1 MLLLYKIKIKI
12 KIKIFLSFLIIG
24 LSSCSVIS
32 EELSCKF
39 SEIDCYRFDYS
50 SINNFKD
57 SVVEYSQEWSLSDPK
72 NALTKITLKEGLSI
86 NSSIEAENLIIES
99 PESIYALGIYIKNN
113 QKPREWLFVA
123 EQAYLRSW
131 NSLVR

>member
-1 MLLLYKIKIKI
+1 MLLFYKFKYKIL
-12 KIKIFLSFLIIG
+12 LSFLVIA

-50 SINNFKD
+50 SIDNFKD
-57 SVVEYSQEWSLSDPK
+57 SVDEYSQQWSLSDPT

-86 NSSIEAENLIIES
+86 NSSVEAENLIIES

-113 QKPREWLFVA
+113 QKPREWLYNA

>member
-1 MLLLYKIKIKI
+1 MLLLYKFKYKVL
-12 KIKIFLSFLIIG
+12 LSFLVIT

-32 EELSCKF
+32 EELSCNF

-50 SINNFKD
+50 SIDNFKD
-57 SVVEYSQEWSLSDPK
+57 SVEEHSQQWSLSDPK
-72 NALTKITLKEGLSI
+72 DALTKITPQEGLSI
-86 NSSIEAENLIIES
+86 NSSVEAENLILES
-99 PESIYALGIYIKNN
+99 PESIYALGVYIMNN

>member
-1 MLLLYKIKIKI
+1 MLLLYKIKI

-50 SINNFKD
+50 SIDNFKD
-57 SVVEYSQEWSLSDPK
+57 SVDEYSHQWSLSDPT
-72 NALTKITLKEGLSI
+72 NALSIITPKKELSI
-86 NSSIEAENLIIES
+86 NSSVEAENLILES
-99 PESIYALGIYIKNN
+99 PESIYIKNN

-131 NSLVR
+131 NGLGR